1 MQAFKALHRTKQ
13 IDSLLLEKLNQEALK
28 RKKYLSGRD
37 LVKIIAT
44 NFDTKFEKR
53 NHYSGQ
59 LINHIINTN
68 IVNNLNNDYLTTFL
82 KCVYFDKLG
91 ADSDQNRI
99 EESKM
104 IIDMLLKKIVDRLSI
119 FFGMN
124 GQIKDGIDRNDID
137 RTTLKGE
144 ISDEFI
150 NVLILIGRF
159 DSNIV
164 ELIINY
170 YDKSPYLNW
179 KKLVN
184 ILYFFIKYEQYQ
196 DPKKLNAH
204 YETKKVEIFQK
215 MLVSVGDSLS
225 KVIFQQKLIH

>member
-1 MQAFKALHRTKQ
+1 M
-13 IDSLLLEKLNQEALK
+13 DSLLIEKLNQEALK

-53 NHYSGQ
+53 NHYSSQ
-59 LINHIINTN
+59 FIDHIISTN
-68 IVNNLNNDYLTTFL
+68 IVNNLNNDYLTTL
-82 KCVYFDKLG
+82 LRCVYFDKLG
-91 ADSDQNRI
+91 ADADQHKI

-104 IIDMLLKKIVDRLSI
+104 IIDMILKKIVDRLST
-119 FFGMN
+119 FFGTNDQMRN
-124 GQIKDGIDRNDID
+124 GIDRNDID
-137 RTTLKGE
+137 RTTRKGE

-150 NVLILIGRF
+150 NVLILIKRF

-164 ELIINY
+164 ELIISY

-215 MLVSVGDSLS
+215 ILVSVGDSLN
-225 KVIFQQKLIH
+225 KVIFHRKKQYT